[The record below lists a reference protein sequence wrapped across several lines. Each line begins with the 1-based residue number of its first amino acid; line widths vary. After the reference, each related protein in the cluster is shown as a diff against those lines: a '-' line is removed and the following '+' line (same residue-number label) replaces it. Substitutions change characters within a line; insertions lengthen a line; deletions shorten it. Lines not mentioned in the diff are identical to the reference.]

1 MLTESIKETIETL
14 FMSTPPEVGVA
25 YGKKIK
31 NNIETDEISIVFMV
45 PKKLP
50 LNEIPEGAKL
60 PETIEIDGT
69 TYNTDVIE
77 IGQPEVYAACST
89 SYLSTS
95 YNWYDLQGPNGYFWY
110 SYSAGTDTP
119 YIAEG
124 QGTTPPP
131 QIPGATPWSGPYG
144 QHIAPGNRLSS
155 RPLKGGIS
163 LTSYN
168 NSGQNP
174 FNNGYGEVG
183 TLGFIA
189 VDVANQALVGVTNT
203 HVVIGDQFNTSLRNL
218 SGPINN
224 EYNDKT
230 YQPGESGAI
239 QTNEIG
245 EVVRYVPLTTQ
256 SLNYVDGALISISS
270 STINNTTSMMQY
282 GLTNPASTLPFALT
296 AEIDGLLTTN
306 IPLAVYT
313 TGRTSGVKGT
323 SGLELQITT
332 IGTSQYINGYRNQ
345 QPVGPPNPYGTIGAS
360 FGGLIKF
367 NRANRNCPWPIAP
380 GDSGSALIAN
390 LGGTWKIIGLCFA
403 GNKFDGFACR
413 IDTVAS
419 QLGIQAWDGTTKN
432 YLNLATKQYVT
443 VPNGSTDKTLVCN
456 TQTYWQVGLT
466 NTPNPCV

>member
-14 FMSTPPEVGVA
+14 FMSTPSEVGVA

-31 NNIETDEISIVFMV
+31 NNIETNEISIVFSV
-45 PKKLP
+45 PKKIP
-50 LNEIPEGAKL
+50 LNEIPEGDKL

-69 TYNTDVIE
+69 IYKTDVIE
-77 IGQPEVYAACST
+77 IGRPEVYAACST
-89 SYLSTS
+89 SYLSNS
-95 YNWYDLQGPNGYFWY
+95 YNWYDLQGSNGYFWY
-110 SYSAGTDTP
+110 AYKSSNDTSS
-119 YIAEG
+119 IAQS
-124 QGTTPPP
+124 QGTTPP
-131 QIPGATPWSGPYG
+131 TPLAGYTTWSGPYG

-189 VDVANQALVGVTNT
+189 VDVVNQALVGVTNN
-203 HVVIGDQFNTSLRNL
+203 HVVIGDQLNTSLRNL

-239 QTNEIG
+239 QINEIA
-245 EVVRYVPLTTQ
+245 EVVRYVPLTNQTV
-256 SLNYVDGALISISS
+256 NYVDGALISISS
-270 STINNTTSMMQY
+270 STINNATSMMQY
-282 GLTNPASTLPFALT
+282 GLTNPASTLPFAST
-296 AEIDGLLTTN
+296 AEINGLLTTN
-306 IPLAVYT
+306 VPLAVYT
-313 TGRTSGVKGT
+313 TGRTSGVKGIA
-323 SGLELQITT
+323 GLELQITA
-332 IGTSQYINGYRNQ
+332 IGGFEYVGGYRNQ
-345 QPVGPPNPYGTIGAS
+345 QPVGPPNPYGTLSIP

-367 NRANRNCPWPIAP
+367 NRANRQCPWPIAP

-390 LGGTWKIIGLCFA
+390 LSGTWKIIGLVFA
-403 GNKFDGFACR
+403 GNTFDGFACR
-413 IDTVAS
+413 IDDVAS
-419 QLGIQAWDGTTKN
+419 GLGIQAWDGTTKN

-443 VPNGSTDKTLVCN
+443 VPNGSVNKTLVCN